1 MATRRGPFGRWRRR
15 QAHLASAARGGPAVA
30 TLAHRAHAAVVWL
43 DHWHA
48 FVARRDH
55 GAAAI
60 IDVDRGVESEGEY
73 LVRVARITDD
83 CDRVMILGPDDDR
96 LAFGREYV
104 AHHPRE
110 AVALD
115 IEASLSASRA
125 ELFDRLRL
133 LEGDERAQPVG

>member
-1 MATRRGPFGRWRRR
+1 M
-15 QAHLASAARGGPAVA
+15 PAPM
-30 TLAHRAHAAVVWL
+30 HPAHAAVVWL

-48 FVARRDH
+48 LVARRDH

-60 IDVDRGVESEGEY
+60 VDVDRGVESESEY
-73 LVRVARITDD
+73 IVRVASVTDD

-96 LAFGREYV
+96 LAFGREFV
-104 AHHPRE
+104 AHHERE

-115 IEASLSASRA
+115 IEASVGASPA

-133 LEGDERAQPVG
+133 LEGDELARPVG